1 MRWPV
6 FTMLLALGGPAAG
19 QGLDAV
25 PEPPELPAAA
35 AIRDGEPMAPPADE
49 AQERETAVEV
59 ARTQEGVK
67 EYSIKGRR
75 IMLEITPQV
84 GPSYYVADPTGDGTM
99 QERSPEDLDG
109 ERNLTKWRI
118 GSW

>member
-1 MRWPV
+1 MHWLV
-6 FTMLLALGGPAAG
+6 FTIMLALGGPAAG
-19 QGLDAV
+19 QGLEPV

-35 AIRDGEPMAPPADE
+35 AIRDGEPMAPPPEE
-49 AQERETAVEV
+49 AQEREMGMEV
-59 ARTQEGVK
+59 TRTQEGVK